1 MLIFVTGVY
10 STLMKMY
17 WPVEQS
23 IPAQTHRKQA
33 VNLISGK
40 NPQIRTYRGQCRII
54 WPYAVRVYKRAPIRE
69 AEMSALNSPIRFI
82 ERARHMQTATA
93 LALAHCHI

>member
-1 MLIFVTGVY
+1 
-10 STLMKMY
+10 MKMY

-23 IPAQTHRKQA
+23 ISAQAHSKQA

-40 NPQIRTYRGQCRII
+40 NPQFRTYRGQCRII
-54 WPYAVRVYKRAPIRE
+54 WPYAARVYKRASIRE
-69 AEMSALNSPIRFI
+69 AEMSALNLAIRFI
-82 ERARHMQTATA
+82 GRARHMQTATA